1 MHSFK
6 KHYRIIKMIILRDSL
21 RISIVGIKLNLDNR
35 RFGNL
40 DKFSNASNH
49 AKGNCTNFGVL
60 DLAGDINHV

>member
-1 MHSFK
+1 
-6 KHYRIIKMIILRDSL
+6 MIILRDSL